1 MATLLI
7 ETKEVRAL
15 VVQFDDLAALVKAA
29 YRTEAYIQ
37 RQLPRA
43 EMLVDMG
50 RVEKKAF
57 EPSVRA
63 AFNEELK
70 AITPFMTAE
79 LWLQDLVNLGELPEA
94 HYLINYGKKPEFVPG
109 DVKDYVKRLEAEL
122 KAKGAV
128 PA

>member
-7 ETKEVRAL
+7 ETKEMRAL
-15 VVQFDDLAALVKAA
+15 VLQFDDLAALVKAA

-63 AFNEELK
+63 AFDEELK

-79 LWLQDLVNLGELPEA
+79 LWLQDLVNRGELPEA
-94 HYLINYGKKPEFVPG
+94 HYLINYGKKIEFDGGKVKPEVE
-109 DVKDYVKRLEAEL
+109 RLEA
-122 KAKGAV
+122 AMKGEVTA
-128 PA
+128 